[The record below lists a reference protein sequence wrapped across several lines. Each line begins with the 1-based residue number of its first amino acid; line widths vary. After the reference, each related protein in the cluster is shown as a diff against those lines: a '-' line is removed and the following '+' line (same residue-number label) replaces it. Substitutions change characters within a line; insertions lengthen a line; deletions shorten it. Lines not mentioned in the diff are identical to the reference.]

1 MYVYQICMLTHVHSK
16 YWQQL
21 HMSIVKQE
29 TFAVLATDKQA
40 TMPPLH
46 ARLPGDPREST
57 STWAFSR
64 LPDPLRRQKVLVSH
78 ARRTILNYVVAGAHF
93 LARGLRSFSLF
104 LFRLAALLDFW
115 DFREVTLKASE
126 KPRLPE
132 AFFNVLRFL
141 PSFCNR
147 RASPERRCCSNFFK
161 LVVLAKAFR
170 AAAASLGQVDV

>member
-1 MYVYQICMLTHVHSK
+1 MFIPNIGSNFTCLYSEARNLRSPDSGQTGDHVPVACSSSRRPARK
-16 YWQQL
+16 YL
-21 HMSIVKQE
+21 HMGISSASTPTSKTKGSCKPCAKPYFE
-29 TFAVLATDKQA
+29 
-40 TMPPLH
+40 
-46 ARLPGDPREST
+46 LPRCCCS
-57 STWAFSR
+57 F
-64 LPDPLRRQKVLVSH
+64 
-78 ARRTILNYVVAGAHF
+78 F

-115 DFREVTLKASE
+115 DFWEATLKASE

-132 AFFNVLRFL
+132 AFFKVLRFF